1 MNSQSKLPT
10 AILNGYLVIFFVYM
24 FAPLIVMSLAAFNS
38 YDYPSVT
45 QWRGW
50 TLKWFGALM
59 QDERILEGVRNSF
72 IVALGVIAI
81 SLPLGLSGAF
91 ILTRLSSRWNGLL
104 YGVMVSPIL
113 TPGII
118 LGISTLIFWRNFD
131 VAGGLFLTILAQSSF
146 IASYSMLM
154 FMARLQRQDRVLEEA
169 ALDLGASNVL
179 VFRSIT
185 LPFLYPT
192 IVTAAVIAFLQSIEN
207 YNTTVF
213 AIGGDW
219 TLVTEIGSRFRFGL
233 SPVINVIG
241 VIFVVITVAAAAGYA
256 YYQER
261 ERKRA
266 VALAR
271 ERKAADRKLAGGA
284 DGADGIG
291 HENSFP
297 VPAGA

>member
-1 MNSQSKLPT
+1 MGSESRLSR
-10 AILNGYLVIFFVYM
+10 AILNGYLALFLFYM
-24 FAPLIVMSLAAFNS
+24 FAPLLVMSLAAFNA

-45 QWRGW
+45 QWQGW
-50 TLKWFGALM
+50 TLKWFGALAE
-59 QDERILEGVRNSF
+59 DERILTGLWNSF
-72 IVALGVIAI
+72 IVAFGVIVI
-81 SLPLGLSGAF
+81 SLPLGLAGAF
-91 ILTRLSSRWNGLL
+91 ILTRLQSRWTGLL
-104 YGVMVSPIL
+104 YGVLVSPIL

-131 VAGGLFLTILAQSSF
+131 VPGGLFLTVIAQSSF

-154 FMARLQRQDRVLEEA
+154 FMARLQRQDLVLEEA
-169 ALDLGASNVL
+169 ALDLGASNVM
-179 VFRSIT
+179 VFRTIT

-192 IVTAAVIAFLQSIEN
+192 IATAAVISFLQSIEN

-241 VIFVVITVAAAAGYA
+241 VIFVVVTVLAAVA
-256 YYQER
+256 YSHFRER

-266 VALAR
+266 VALAKAVKAS
-271 ERKAADRKLAGGA
+271 ERQMVKAVSRPSGDADQL
-284 DGADGIG
+284 
-291 HENSFP
+291 P
-297 VPAGA
+297 MPARA